1 MTSKN
6 QYYNAMKNSV
16 TKILLIFLVLP
27 FISKTNIYSQQDAE
41 NVAKAL
47 SNPVASLYSV
57 PFQNNFQFGID
68 PSKKGYKYQLNLQPV
83 IPVSLSKSINLINR
97 AIIPFIVQN
106 KVSGTE
112 RHNGLGDILYSAFL
126 SPSKSKIIWGIGP
139 ALSLPT
145 ATDSLLGT
153 KKVLL
158 GPTIVVLGQPGSWT
172 LGALANNLWSVAGV
186 DYRSEINSLYV
197 QPFISYNT
205 KGGMGIGASSENS
218 YDWNRKML
226 TSGLVALNLSQVFK
240 FDGKQIASLNLSPL
254 YFYSNEEINKPEW
267 GARVTVT
274 LVFPKK

>member
-1 MTSKN
+1 
-6 QYYNAMKNSV
+6 MK
-16 TKILLIFLVLP
+16 KIHSEFLKALLVLS
-27 FISKTNIYSQQDAE
+27 FISFSNIYSQQDAE

-57 PFQNNFQFGID
+57 PFQNNFQFGIG
-68 PSKKGYKYQLNLQPV
+68 SEKGYKYQLNFQPV

-97 AIIPFIVQN
+97 AIIPFISQN
-106 KVSGTE
+106 KVTGIE
-112 RHNGLGDILYSAFL
+112 RQNGFGDILYSAFL

-139 ALSLPT
+139 ALSFPT
-145 ATDSLLGT
+145 ATDSMLGT

-172 LGALANNLWSVAGV
+172 LGALANNLWSVAGA

>member
-1 MTSKN
+1 
-6 QYYNAMKNSV
+6 MKNSV
-16 TKILLIFLVLP
+16 NKFLLSLIVLSIF
-27 FISKTNIYSQQDAE
+27 SNSNIYSQQDAE

-57 PFQNNFQFGID
+57 PFQNNFQFGIG
-68 PSKKGYKYQLNLQPV
+68 PEKGYKYQLNFQPV

-97 AIIPFIVQN
+97 AIIPFIFQN
-106 KVSGTE
+106 KVTGNE
-112 RHNGLGDILYSAFL
+112 RQNGMGDILYSAFL
-126 SPSKSKIIWGIGP
+126 SPAKSKIIWGIGP
-139 ALSLPT
+139 ALSFPT
-145 ATDSLLGT
+145 ATDSMLGT

-158 GPTIVVLGQPGSWT
+158 GPTVVVLGQPGSWT
-172 LGALANNLWSVAGV
+172 LGTLANNLWSVAGA

-218 YDWNRKML
+218 YDWRRKML

-254 YFYSNEEINKPEW
+254 YYYSNERVNKPEW